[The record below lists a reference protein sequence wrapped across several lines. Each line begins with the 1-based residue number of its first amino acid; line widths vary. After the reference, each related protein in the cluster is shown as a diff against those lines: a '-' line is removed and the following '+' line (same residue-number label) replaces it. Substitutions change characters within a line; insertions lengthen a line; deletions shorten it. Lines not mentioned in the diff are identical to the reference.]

1 MSTDSCPGPGPGA
14 SRHSKP
20 GPADDP
26 AVTGSAASGA
36 AQAEA
41 SPTEA
46 MPQRRRF
53 LAQAFALGAVGASAG
68 WWPAFEVQAGSAR
81 AACAAPPG
89 FPAQI
94 ALFQQAYRNWSGE
107 IQVDSLWTCSPR
119 SAEEVVTVVNWA
131 RQHGYRVRPRGMGH
145 NWSPLNLSPEQT
157 CDERVLMLDTV
168 THLTRVQIDRS
179 LQPAR
184 VKAQA
189 GVLMQ
194 DLLARME
201 EAGLGLAHMPAPGD
215 LSLGGALAIDAHG
228 SAVPALGESRL
239 PGHSYGSLS
248 NLVLSLTA
256 VVWDETQRAYV
267 LRTFR
272 RDEADCAAFLAH
284 LGRALIVE
292 ATLQAGP
299 NQRLRCQSNV
309 NIPASELFAAP
320 GSPGRTLASFLD
332 RSGRVE
338 TIHFPFTR
346 NPWLKVW
353 ALTPNLPPMVREA
366 SAPFNYPF
374 SDSIPPELADLIR
387 DINLGDVSRTPA
399 LGALQYG
406 LVSTGLVFTASF
418 DLWGWSR
425 NVMLYV
431 KPTTLRVTANGYA
444 VITSRANVQ
453 RVVHEFVSFYQAR
466 ADAYRAQGK
475 FPVNG
480 PVEIRVTGLDRSDEV
495 ALPNAVE
502 PLLSAVRPVRDRPDW
517 DCAVWLD
524 LLTLPGTPEAEP
536 FYREIE
542 QWVFAQFSGSY
553 ALARVEWSKGWGY
566 DAGGAWRDATV
577 IGQTIPQSLRHGQAV
592 GAGWDRALAILNR
605 YDPARVFASPLLDR
619 LLP

>member
-1 MSTDSCPGPGPGA
+1 MPIDPRPESTPDDHA
-14 SRHSKP
+14 DA
-20 GPADDP
+20 ADDATDP
-26 AVTGSAASGA
+26 R
-36 AQAEA
+36 
-41 SPTEA
+41 
-46 MPQRRRF
+46 RRRF
-53 LAQAFALGAVGASAG
+53 ITQALAVGAAGATAG
-68 WWPAFEVQAGSAR
+68 WWPAFQVEAGSTA
-81 AACAAPPG
+81 AACAAPPA
-89 FPAQI
+89 FPSQI
-94 ALFQQAYRNWSGE
+94 PLFQQAYRNWSGE
-107 IQVDSLWTCSPR
+107 IQIDSLWTCSPR

-131 RQHGYRVRPRGMGH
+131 RQHGYRVRPRGMTH
-145 NWSPLNLSPEQT
+145 NWSPLNLSPDQT
-157 CDERVLMLDTV
+157 CDDRIVLIDTV
-168 THLTRVQIDRS
+168 THLTRVEIDRNA
-179 LQPAR
+179 QPAR

-201 EAGLGLAHMPAPGD
+201 EVGLGWAHVPAPGD
-215 LSLGGALAIDAHG
+215 LTLGGVLAIDAHG
-228 SAVPALGESRL
+228 TAVPALGETRAT
-239 PGHSYGSLS
+239 GQSYGSLS

-256 VVWDETQRAYV
+256 VVWNPAQSAYV

-338 TIHFPFTR
+338 TIHFPFTK

-353 ALTPNLPPMVREA
+353 TLTPSLPPMVREA
-366 SAPFNYPF
+366 TAPFNYPF
-374 SDSIPPELADLIR
+374 SDSIPPELTDFIR

-399 LGALQYG
+399 LGALQYT
-406 LVSTGLVFTASF
+406 LVSTGLLFTASF

-425 NVMLYV
+425 NLMLYV

-453 RVVHEFVSFYQAR
+453 RVVHEFVTFYQAR
-466 ADAYRAQGK
+466 ADAYCAQGK

-480 PVEIRVTGLDRSDEV
+480 PVEIRVTGLDRADEV
-495 ALPNAVE
+495 AMPNAVE

-536 FYREIE
+536 FYREVE
-542 QWVFAQFSGSY
+542 QWVFAQFSGGY

-566 DAGGAWRDATV
+566 DASGAWSDAAV
-577 IGQTIPQSLRHGQAV
+577 IGQTIPQSLRHGQAA
-592 GAGWDRALAILNR
+592 GAGWDAAVAILNR

-619 LLP
+619 LMP